1 MLCARLGRLTAS
13 PLCAHF
19 QEKRL
24 HLEPTS
30 SFPDLAAFPDL
41 LDGLPGLRLA
51 GNLTGQAFIA
61 AQGAQVLSWRPADG
75 RERLYLSATTG
86 GLRRAGEEA
95 AAIRGGIPVCLP
107 QFSDRGPLI
116 KHGFARNL
124 PWMLAERSANS
135 VVLTLRDD
143 QASRSQWPY
152 PFIAT
157 LTVMQAAN
165 SLEVRLAIANTGD
178 QLFVFSTAL
187 HTYLRVDDI
196 RNVRLLGL
204 QNVAYQDATDHC
216 VVKTQQESQLAIP
229 GEVDRV
235 YMAAPSTLQLLEEG
249 HAPLQISQQGF
260 SDTVV
265 WNPGPDKARALP
277 DMPDQDWKHMLCV
290 EAACAAEPVTLPAGA
305 IWRGSQRLSLS

>member
-1 MLCARLGRLTAS
+1 M
-13 PLCAHF
+13 
-19 QEKRL
+19 

-30 SFPDLAAFPDL
+30 PFPDLAAFPDL
-41 LDGLPGLRLA
+41 LDGLPGIRLA
-51 GNLTGQAFIA
+51 DNAAGQTFIA

-86 GLRRAGEEA
+86 GLRRAGEKA
-95 AAIRGGIPVCLP
+95 VAIRGGVPVCLP
-107 QFSDRGPLI
+107 QFSDRGPLV

-124 PWMLAERSANS
+124 PWMVAERSANT

-143 QASRSQWPY
+143 QASRSQWPH
-152 PFIAT
+152 PFLAT
-157 LTVMQAAN
+157 LTIIQEPD

-178 QLFVFSTAL
+178 QPFAFSTAL

-196 RNVRLLGL
+196 RNTRLLGL
-204 QNVAYQDATDHC
+204 QNVSYQDATDHC
-216 VVKTQQESQLAIP
+216 VIRTQQEAQLAIP

-235 YMAAPSTLQLLEEG
+235 YMAPPASLQLLEQG
-249 HAPLQISQQGF
+249 QAPLHITQQGF

-277 DMPDQDWKHMLCV
+277 DMPDGDWQHMLCV
-290 EAACAAEPVTLPAGA
+290 EAACAAAPVTLAAGVV
-305 IWRGSQRLSLS
+305 WQGSQQLRVG